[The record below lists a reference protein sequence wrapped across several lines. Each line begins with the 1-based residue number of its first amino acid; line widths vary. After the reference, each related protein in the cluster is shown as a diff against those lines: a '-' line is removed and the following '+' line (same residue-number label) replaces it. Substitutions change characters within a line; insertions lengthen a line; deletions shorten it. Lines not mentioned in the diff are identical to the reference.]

1 MSNGNGEAE
10 KPEPP
15 TPEEIAA
22 ASGKI
27 AAARKAKFED
37 NPEEFF
43 HMSEIILG
51 TALCPDGKVR
61 TVCGMMNPGLLEL
74 SYGRLTIDFIKID
87 TQGHETSVLEGARK
101 ILGKSTS
108 VKMLIELFPAGL
120 AENRKTATDL
130 ISLIRELGFV
140 IRWPKREVIN
150 SCTVENGRHCNL
162 YAVKGKTK

>member
-74 SYGRLTIDFIKID
+74 SYGRLTIDFIKIM
-87 TQGHETSVLEGARK
+87 RK
-101 ILGKSTS
+101 IEADNQPKIHRG
-108 VKMLIELFPAGL
+108 AGG
-120 AENRKTATDL
+120 
-130 ISLIRELGFV
+130 IMGFV
-140 IRWPKREVIN
+140 RGMR
-150 SCTVENGRHCNL
+150 
-162 YAVKGKTK
+162 GK